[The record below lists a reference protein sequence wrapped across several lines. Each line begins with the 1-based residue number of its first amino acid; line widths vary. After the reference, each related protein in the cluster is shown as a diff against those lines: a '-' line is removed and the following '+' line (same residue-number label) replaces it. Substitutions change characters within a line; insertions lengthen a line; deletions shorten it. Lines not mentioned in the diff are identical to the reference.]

1 MKKDDIVNAA
11 RGLFTDYGYKKVSM
25 EEIASKAG
33 VTKKTIYNYFHD
45 KEELFEYFIKEELEK
60 MTEVFEKNL
69 KEKRSF
75 SERIT
80 KGLKEI
86 LIFRKNS
93 DFIRTIMKDISGNTN
108 FISQYD
114 EAVINYLEEKINI
127 AISKKEIKNLTN
139 RKISYIIVVGGLS
152 EIAGFSYVLD
162 SVFGN
167 LAYVYNNNKI
177 GIRNNSYTSV
187 FGLLK
192 YFDNKLTLRDTEC
205 NMFELEDLKK
215 IITVKSRNDSVLNR
229 MLGSFLQNK
238 EDKV

>member
-11 RGLFTDYGYKKVSM
+11 RSLFTDYGYKKVSM
-25 EEIASKAG
+25 EEIAIKAG

-60 MTEVFEKNL
+60 MTEVFEENL
-69 KEKRSF
+69 KEKESF

-93 DFIRTIMKDISGNTN
+93 DFIRTIMKDINGNTN

-127 AISKKEIKNLTN
+127 AISKKEIKKCDSHLAAF
-139 RKISYIIVVGGLS
+139 IIYKVCFSIFFEYDEKLDEDRVVKEVTAILKDGLFV
-152 EIAGFSYVLD
+152 EGE
-162 SVFGN
+162 
-167 LAYVYNNNKI
+167 K
-177 GIRNNSYTSV
+177 
-187 FGLLK
+187 
-192 YFDNKLTLRDTEC
+192 
-205 NMFELEDLKK
+205 
-215 IITVKSRNDSVLNR
+215 
-229 MLGSFLQNK
+229 
-238 EDKV
+238 

>member
-1 MKKDDIVNAA
+1 MKKEDIVNAA
-11 RGLFTDYGYKKVSM
+11 RSLFTDYGYKKVSM

-60 MTEVFEKNL
+60 MTEVFEENL
-69 KEKRSF
+69 KEKESF

-93 DFIRTIMKDISGNTN
+93 DFIRAIMKDISGNTN

-127 AISKKEIKNLTN
+127 AISKKEIKKCDSHLAAF
-139 RKISYIIVVGGLS
+139 IIYKVCFSIFFEYDEKLDEDRVVKEITAILKDGLFV
-152 EIAGFSYVLD
+152 EGE
-162 SVFGN
+162 
-167 LAYVYNNNKI
+167 K
-177 GIRNNSYTSV
+177 
-187 FGLLK
+187 
-192 YFDNKLTLRDTEC
+192 
-205 NMFELEDLKK
+205 
-215 IITVKSRNDSVLNR
+215 
-229 MLGSFLQNK
+229 
-238 EDKV
+238 

>member
-11 RGLFTDYGYKKVSM
+11 RSLFTDYGYKKVSM

-60 MTEVFEKNL
+60 MTEVFEENL
-69 KEKRSF
+69 KEEKSF
-75 SERIT
+75 SERIK

-127 AISKKEIKNLTN
+127 AISKKEIKKCDSHLAAF
-139 RKISYIIVVGGLS
+139 IIYKVCFSIFFEYDEKLDEDRVVKEVTAILKDGLFV
-152 EIAGFSYVLD
+152 EGE
-162 SVFGN
+162 
-167 LAYVYNNNKI
+167 K
-177 GIRNNSYTSV
+177 
-187 FGLLK
+187 
-192 YFDNKLTLRDTEC
+192 
-205 NMFELEDLKK
+205 
-215 IITVKSRNDSVLNR
+215 
-229 MLGSFLQNK
+229 
-238 EDKV
+238 

>member
-11 RGLFTDYGYKKVSM
+11 RSLFTDYGYKKVSM

-60 MTEVFEKNL
+60 MTEVFEENL
-69 KEKRSF
+69 KEKKSF

-93 DFIRTIMKDISGNTN
+93 GFIRTIMKDISGNTN

-114 EAVINYLEEKINI
+114 EALINYLEEKINI
-127 AISKKEIKNLTN
+127 AISKKEIKKCDSHLAAF
-139 RKISYIIVVGGLS
+139 IIYKVCFSIFFEYDEKLDEDRVVKEVTAILKDGLFV
-152 EIAGFSYVLD
+152 EGE
-162 SVFGN
+162 
-167 LAYVYNNNKI
+167 K
-177 GIRNNSYTSV
+177 
-187 FGLLK
+187 
-192 YFDNKLTLRDTEC
+192 
-205 NMFELEDLKK
+205 
-215 IITVKSRNDSVLNR
+215 
-229 MLGSFLQNK
+229 
-238 EDKV
+238 

>member
-11 RGLFTDYGYKKVSM
+11 RSLFTDYGYKKVSM

-60 MTEVFEKNL
+60 MTEVFEENL
-69 KEKRSF
+69 KENKPF

-114 EAVINYLEEKINI
+114 EAVINYLEKKINI
-127 AISKKEIKNLTN
+127 AISKKEIKKCDSHLAAF
-139 RKISYIIVVGGLS
+139 IIYKVCFSIFFEYDEKLDEDRVVKEITAILKDGLFV
-152 EIAGFSYVLD
+152 EGE
-162 SVFGN
+162 
-167 LAYVYNNNKI
+167 K
-177 GIRNNSYTSV
+177 
-187 FGLLK
+187 
-192 YFDNKLTLRDTEC
+192 
-205 NMFELEDLKK
+205 
-215 IITVKSRNDSVLNR
+215 
-229 MLGSFLQNK
+229 
-238 EDKV
+238 

>member
-11 RGLFTDYGYKKVSM
+11 RSLFTDYGYKKVSM
-25 EEIASKAG
+25 EEIAIKAG

-60 MTEVFEKNL
+60 MAEVFEENL
-69 KEKRSF
+69 KENKSF

-114 EAVINYLEEKINI
+114 EAVINYLEEKIDI
-127 AISKKEIKNLTN
+127 AISKKEIKKCDSHLAAFIIYKVCFSIFFEYDENLDED
-139 RKISYIIVVGGLS
+139 RVVKEVTAILKDGLFV
-152 EIAGFSYVLD
+152 EGE
-162 SVFGN
+162 
-167 LAYVYNNNKI
+167 K
-177 GIRNNSYTSV
+177 
-187 FGLLK
+187 
-192 YFDNKLTLRDTEC
+192 
-205 NMFELEDLKK
+205 
-215 IITVKSRNDSVLNR
+215 
-229 MLGSFLQNK
+229 
-238 EDKV
+238 

>member
-1 MKKDDIVNAA
+1 MKKEDIVNAA
-11 RGLFTDYGYKKVSM
+11 RILFTDYGYKKVSM

-60 MTEVFEKNL
+60 MTEVFEENL
-69 KEKRSF
+69 KEEKSF

-127 AISKKEIKNLTN
+127 AISKKEIKKCDSHLLFI
-139 RKISYIIVVGGLS
+139 K
-152 EIAGFSYVLD
+152 YVFLY
-162 SVFGN
+162 S
-167 LAYVYNNNKI
+167 L
-177 GIRNNSYTSV
+177 
-187 FGLLK
+187 
-192 YFDNKLTLRDTEC
+192 
-205 NMFELEDLKK
+205 NMM
-215 IITVKSRNDSVLNR
+215 KS
-229 MLGSFLQNK
+229 
-238 EDKV
+238 